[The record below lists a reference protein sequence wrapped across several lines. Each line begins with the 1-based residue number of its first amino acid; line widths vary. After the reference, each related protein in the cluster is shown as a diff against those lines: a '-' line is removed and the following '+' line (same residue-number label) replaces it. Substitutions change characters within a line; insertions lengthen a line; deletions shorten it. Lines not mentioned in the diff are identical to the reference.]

1 MEEYDDF
8 EIIYHEILKKTKT
21 LRWKVEKKFQAQF

>member
-1 MEEYDDF
+1 MEKYDDF

-21 LRWKVEKKFQAQF
+21 FGWKVEKKFQAQF